1 MRGNITRRG
10 RRSWRLKF
18 DVDTIS
24 GARRIRYV
32 TVKGTRRDAET
43 ELARL
48 LHKAN
53 TGVAVDLP
61 KIFGPRL
68 SAQLARGHTWTD
80 TRLARDLWRVDREAD
95 HPGDRAH
102 ATPEASTGSR
112 QGYDGCHPR
121 AWRITVWSPNFEG
134 CIAVSG

>member
-32 TVKGTRRDAET
+32 TVKGTRRDAEV

-48 LHKAN
+48 LHEAN
-53 TGVAVDLP
+53 TGVAVDHQ
-61 KIFGPRL
+61 K
-68 SAQLARGHTWTD
+68 SWSD
-80 TRLARDLWRVDREAD
+80 TICAV
-95 HPGDRAH
+95 
-102 ATPEASTGSR
+102 GSR
-112 QGYDGCHPR
+112 ACMD
-121 AWRITVWSPNFEG
+121 
-134 CIAVSG
+134 